1 MSKTYEALKR
11 AEALR
16 AQERAAQ
23 TFDVDHGTPSI
34 PLHGADDYY
43 ELRRALLGSAVGD
56 TVRSVLVVSALH
68 GEGSSSVACLLA
80 RAIVG
85 GGRTRALLV
94 DVNLRTPALWRLMNA
109 QSQAGFMN
117 VIAEDR
123 RLDEVIQATEIE
135 GVTLVTAGN
144 GRLSAVEVIDNPR
157 TPEVVEGFAR
167 LADVTFIDAPP
178 VTLYPDARALAPLV
192 DGVILVIEADATPV
206 SVAAR
211 ATEILRES
219 GANIL
224 GVVLNKTRQYIPER
238 LSAAIG

>member
-23 TFDVDHGTPSI
+23 TFDVEHAAPSS

-56 TVRSVLVVSALH
+56 TVRSVLVVSSLH
-68 GEGSSSVACLLA
+68 GEGTSSVVCLLA

-85 GGRTRALLV
+85 GARTRALLV
-94 DVNLRTPALWRLMNA
+94 DINLRTPALWRLMNV
-109 QSQAGFMN
+109 SGQAGFMN
-117 VIAEDR
+117 VIAEDK
-123 RLDEVIQATEIE
+123 RLDEVIQPTDME
-135 GVTLVTAGN
+135 GVAIVTAGN
-144 GRLSAVEVIDNPR
+144 GRLSAVDVIDNPR

-192 DGVILVIEADATPV
+192 DGVILVIEADSTPV
-206 SVAAR
+206 TVAAR

-238 LSAAIG
+238 FSAVIG

>member
-16 AQERAAQ
+16 AQERAAE
-23 TFDVDHGTPSI
+23 TFDVEHVPPTI

-43 ELRRALLGSAVGD
+43 ELRRALMTSQVGES
-56 TVRSVLVVSALH
+56 VRSVLVVSSLH
-68 GEGSSSVACLLA
+68 GEGTSSVACLLA
-80 RAIVG
+80 RAIGG

-94 DVNLRTPALWRLMNA
+94 DLNLRTPALWRLMNV
-109 QSQAGFMN
+109 SGQAGFMN
-117 VIAEDR
+117 VIAEDK
-123 RLDEVIQATEIE
+123 RLDEVIQPTDVP
-135 GVTLVTAGN
+135 GVAIVTAGN
-144 GRLSAVEVIDNPR
+144 GRLSAVDVIDNPKA
-157 TPEVVEGFAR
+157 PEVVEGLAR

-206 SVAAR
+206 GVASR

-238 LSAAIG
+238 FAAVIG